1 MNPSALARSSRES
14 GFTLI
19 EVLVVLVIIA
29 IISAFAILGLG
40 NLDDDREL
48 QNEARRLTALIE
60 MASDEATLQGR
71 DFGLELSQRGY
82 RFVEYD
88 PLTEQWFEVTGDD
101 LMRPRTLAEDTEF
114 DLFLEDRRVSLRL
127 EAAEVEHSDDDDD
140 DRALSDDYLPHILVL
155 SSGDISPF
163 VLEIFRSTD
172 RTSVQLSASPTG
184 ELKVGK
190 SEDE

>member
-1 MNPSALARSSRES
+1 MNPSALARSSRGS

-19 EVLVVLVIIA
+19 EVLVVLVIVA

-40 NLDDDREL
+40 NLGDDREL
-48 QNEARRLTALIE
+48 QNEARRITALIE